1 MTVLLLTLMCVCM
14 EARAALCA
22 HRAMDAAATRTAL
35 ASYWVMKD
43 FKEGKEVRW
52 STWMGIYLAVGL
64 AFWHTWAS
72 SCFPLV

>member
-1 MTVLLLTLMCVCM
+1 MHTTVLVLTLMCVCM

-43 FKEGKEVRW
+43 FKEGKEVR
-52 STWMGIYLAVGL
+52 
-64 AFWHTWAS
+64 
-72 SCFPLV
+72 